1 MPLRH
6 LSISSPAEHGRVLW
20 RTTLIYIYIFFCGG
34 GGGCTVL
41 SDVLYSSLTGI
52 EEIFV
57 KEILTK
63 IIRFLS
69 MKMVGSVVKLSDSTF
84 LGWPIPRH
92 LLKLSK
98 DITVLTFTVLLID
111 KSGLSSGPIILNF
124 LEELS
129 EPASKFNKAVK

>member
-1 MPLRH
+1 
-6 LSISSPAEHGRVLW
+6 
-20 RTTLIYIYIFFCGG
+20 
-34 GGGCTVL
+34 
-41 SDVLYSSLTGI
+41 
-52 EEIFV
+52 
-57 KEILTK
+57 
-63 IIRFLS
+63 
-69 MKMVGSVVKLSDSTF
+69 MKMVGSVVKRSDSTF

-98 DITVLTFTVLLID
+98 GISFLTFTVLLID

>member
-20 RTTLIYIYIFFCGG
+20 RTTLIYIYIFFV

-41 SDVLYSSLTGI
+41 SDVLYSSFTGI

-98 DITVLTFTVLLID
+98 GITVLTFTVLLID

>member
-1 MPLRH
+1 M
-6 LSISSPAEHGRVLW
+6 LW
-20 RTTLIYIYIFFCGG
+20 RTTLIYIYIFCGG
-34 GGGCTVL
+34 GGGGTVL
-41 SDVLYSSLTGI
+41 SDVLYSSFTGI

-98 DITVLTFTVLLID
+98 GISVLTFTVLLID

>member
-1 MPLRH
+1 M
-6 LSISSPAEHGRVLW
+6 W
-20 RTTLIYIYIFFCGG
+20 GG
-34 GGGCTVL
+34 GGGTVL
-41 SDVLYSSLTGI
+41 SDVLYSSFTGI

-69 MKMVGSVVKLSDSTF
+69 MKMVGSVKLSDSTF

-98 DITVLTFTVLLID
+98 GISVLTFTVLLID

>member
-1 MPLRH
+1 MANYLD
-6 LSISSPAEHGRVLW
+6 
-20 RTTLIYIYIFFCGG
+20 IYIYFFFFVGVGG
-34 GGGCTVL
+34 GGTVL
-41 SDVLYSSLTGI
+41 TDVLYSSFTGI

-57 KEILTK
+57 KESLTK

-98 DITVLTFTVLLID
+98 GISVLTFTVLLID

>member
-20 RTTLIYIYIFFCGG
+20 RTTLIYIYIFFV

-41 SDVLYSSLTGI
+41 SDVLYSSFTGI

-98 DITVLTFTVLLID
+98 GISVLTFTVLLID

>member
-1 MPLRH
+1 M
-6 LSISSPAEHGRVLW
+6 LW
-20 RTTLIYIYIFFCGG
+20 RTTLIYIYFFFVGG
-34 GGGCTVL
+34 GGAVL
-41 SDVLYSSLTGI
+41 SYLMSYTPPFTGI

-98 DITVLTFTVLLID
+98 GITVLTFTVLLID

>member
-1 MPLRH
+1 M
-6 LSISSPAEHGRVLW
+6 LW
-20 RTTLIYIYIFFCGG
+20 RTTLIYIYIFFVGG
-34 GGGCTVL
+34 GGGTFL
-41 SDVLYSSLTGI
+41 SDVLYSSFTGI

-98 DITVLTFTVLLID
+98 GISVLTFTVLLID